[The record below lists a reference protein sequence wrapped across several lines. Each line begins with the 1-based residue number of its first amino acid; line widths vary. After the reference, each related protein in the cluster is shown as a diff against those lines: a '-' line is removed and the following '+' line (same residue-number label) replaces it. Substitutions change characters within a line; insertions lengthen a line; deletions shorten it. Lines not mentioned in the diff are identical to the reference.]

1 MISMQPLGP
10 SAVNAESIDV
20 WVVSHGGVAS
30 NALCDHMEKNG
41 IRTRPENY
49 GLICHKQHPGTRI
62 GKPIL
67 VIHGDYLDAIKSM
80 DRRKFLTANA
90 AKMCLGINAPE
101 IPLSR
106 FIQSFPK
113 DPVGFSMFLESF
125 KIAKKNGT
133 DNIAFLRYPYTND
146 EAVQALQS
154 IDVDL
159 DMTGFALRERK
170 KKYSPRSKDVKSILE
185 TYADFD
191 FKE

>member
-10 SAVNAESIDV
+10 SEVDANSIDI

-30 NALCDHMEKNG
+30 NALCDHMESQG

-49 GLICHKQHPGTRI
+49 GLICHKQHPGKSI

-67 VIHGDYLDAIKSM
+67 VIHGDYLDAIRSM

-106 FIQSFPK
+106 FLQSFPD
-113 DPVGFSMFLESF
+113 DPVVFSMFLESF
-125 KIAKKNGT
+125 RNAKKL
-133 DNIAFLRYPYTND
+133 DLDKVAFLRYPYTNQ
-146 EAVQALQS
+146 EAIEALKS
-154 IDVDL
+154 IDVDI
-159 DMTGFALRERK
+159 DMEGFSLRERK
-170 KKYSPRSKDVKSILE
+170 KKYSLRSSDVKSILDK
-185 TYADFD
+185 YSDFD